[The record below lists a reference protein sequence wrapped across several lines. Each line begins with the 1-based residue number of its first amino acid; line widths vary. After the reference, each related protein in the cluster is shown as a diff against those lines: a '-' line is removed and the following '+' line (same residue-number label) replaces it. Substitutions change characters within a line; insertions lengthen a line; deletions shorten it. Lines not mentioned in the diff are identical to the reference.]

1 MPPFGSINR
10 HDLIRYLKDAGF
22 DGPYPGGKHQ
32 YMVKGELKLTIPNP
46 HQGDISPS
54 LLNRIVSV
62 QGGRRAIAKN
72 SPQNLIN

>member
-10 HDLIRYLKDAGF
+10 RDLIRCLKDAGF

-46 HQGDISPS
+46 HQGDRHQPK
-54 LLNRIVSV
+54 LT
-62 QGGRRAIAKN
+62 K
-72 SPQNLIN
+72 